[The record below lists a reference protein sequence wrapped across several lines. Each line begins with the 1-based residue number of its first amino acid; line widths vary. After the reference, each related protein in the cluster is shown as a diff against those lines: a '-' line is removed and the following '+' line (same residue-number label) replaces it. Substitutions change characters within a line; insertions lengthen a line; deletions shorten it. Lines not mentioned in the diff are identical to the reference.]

1 MSGPQSGAGDGDGV
15 PQDPVAGSAAGSVPG
30 SFTARPGLSPVPT
43 PLRVAYGLG
52 SMAEGTKDTLFNIFL
67 LFYYHSVLGLSGALA
82 GLAIFLALC
91 LDAVTDPLLG
101 AISDRTR
108 SRWGRRHPW
117 MYASVVP
124 LALAFV
130 ALAAPLE
137 GLSQAA
143 LFGWLLGFAV
153 LARQGMTLYAVPSN
167 AMLPELTPHYDERT
181 EIVGLRFLFGW
192 LAGLSVAVLGYTV
205 FFAEQPGGVDGR
217 LDPAA
222 WPAFGLFC
230 AGVAVAGVLIC
241 AGGTHRAIG
250 RLATPPAGPL
260 RPRALLGD
268 VREVLG
274 SKPFRPLLWA
284 ALCSA
289 AGWGYINATSLYINT
304 WYWGLSSQAIGGL
317 TLGIFVSVFIAAG
330 AAPGL
335 AAMSD
340 KRTVAVKLSL
350 FALVFGPLPLLLRL
364 LGWFPEN
371 GTRELFAALL
381 LHTIIL
387 FAALIA
393 ISIITASMIA
403 DLADWSEATHGR
415 RHEGVFA
422 AVMAFVIKATSGLG
436 TLGAG
441 LMLELIGL
449 EASTA
454 ALQGAGEPAGAPAT
468 TALNALGGAVA
479 LGISLLFALSV
490 WFLSRYPLTRER
502 FAAVRPQAESA

>member
-1 MSGPQSGAGDGDGV
+1 M
-15 PQDPVAGSAAGSVPG
+15 
-30 SFTARPGLSPVPT
+30 
-43 PLRVAYGLG
+43 
-52 SMAEGTKDTLFNIFL
+52 
-67 LFYYHSVLGLSGALA
+67 
-82 GLAIFLALC
+82 
-91 LDAVTDPLLG
+91 
-101 AISDRTR
+101 
-108 SRWGRRHPW
+108 
-117 MYASVVP
+117 
-124 LALAFV
+124 
-130 ALAAPLE
+130 
-137 GLSQAA
+137 
-143 LFGWLLGFAV
+143 
-153 LARQGMTLYAVPSN
+153 
-167 AMLPELTPHYDERT
+167 
-181 EIVGLRFLFGW
+181 
-192 LAGLSVAVLGYTV
+192 
-205 FFAEQPGGVDGR
+205 
-217 LDPAA
+217 
-222 WPAFGLFC
+222 
-230 AGVAVAGVLIC
+230 AVAGVLIC

-502 FAAVRPQAESA
+502 FAALRPQAESA